1 MDDIGRMAIIK
12 IARMGHPI
20 LMRPA
25 EPVAD
30 ATTSGIRSLVDDMIE
45 TLADA
50 RGIGLAA
57 PQIRVPKRVVILE
70 IPDVRAGET
79 DEEAAMPLTVLV
91 NPEIEPLGPELEDG
105 WEGCLSLPGLMGV
118 VPRYR
123 RIRYMWTTLDGERC
137 ERTAA
142 GFHARAVQHECD
154 HLEGILYPMR
164 MTDLS
169 TLQYVDEVIEEDA
182 PGDARRRAAE

>member
-1 MDDIGRMAIIK
+1 
-12 IARMGHPI
+12 
-20 LMRPA
+20 MRSA
-25 EPVAD
+25 EEVAD
-30 ATTSGIRSLVDDMIE
+30 ATAPNIRALVDDMTE
-45 TLADA
+45 TLVDA

-70 IPDVRAGET
+70 IPKVRSGDSE
-79 DEEAAMPLTVLV
+79 EEASMPLTVLV
-91 NPEIEPLGPELEDG
+91 NPEIEPLGAEMESG

-123 RIRYMWTTLDGERC
+123 RIKYTWTTLQGERR
-137 ERTAA
+137 ERIAA

-154 HLEGILYPMR
+154 HLDGILYPMR

-169 TLQYVDEVIEEDA
+169 TLQYVDEVVEDA
-182 PGDARRRAAE
+182 ESGDELRKAAE

>member
-1 MDDIGRMAIIK
+1 MAIIK
-12 IARMGHPI
+12 IARMGHPV

-30 ATTSGIRSLVDDMIE
+30 AMAPDIRALVRDMTE

-57 PQIRVPKRVVILE
+57 PQIRVSKKVVILE
-70 IPDVRAGET
+70 IPEIRAGESE
-79 DEEAAMPLTVLV
+79 EEAAMPLTAFV
-91 NPEIEPLGPELEDG
+91 NPEIEPLGSELEDG

-123 RIRYMWTTLDGERC
+123 RIRYTWTTLEGERR
-137 ERTAA
+137 ERIAA

-154 HLEGILYPMR
+154 HLDGILYPMR
-164 MTDLS
+164 MTDLA
-169 TLQYVDEVIEEDA
+169 TLQYVDEVVEKTA
-182 PGDARRRAAE
+182 PDGKNRLAAE